1 MFKAITLGLIVA
13 SIITIVAFNIII
25 EYKKRQQVSPFDT
38 NCPI

>member
-13 SIITIVAFNIII
+13 LIMAIVAFNIIV

-38 NCPI
+38 DCPI